1 MGGPSPREGAVT
13 TYETQSLDGR
23 PLTGPRDSD
32 GTMLPHQA
40 VQRAMQSA
48 EAGIKEVFDVSVLKG
63 LIDRADI
70 SELRRG
76 YISDMVRGMDRVGR
90 LLLLFYWHQDEFE
103 ERYGKDDLQKLEDT
117 LREVFQSQGDLI
129 LFLKEK
135 TGYSPDES
143 EAMFGALSED
153 VAI

>member
-1 MGGPSPREGAVT
+1 
-13 TYETQSLDGR
+13 
-23 PLTGPRDSD
+23 
-32 GTMLPHQA
+32 
-40 VQRAMQSA
+40 
-48 EAGIKEVFDVSVLKG
+48 
-63 LIDRADI
+63 
-70 SELRRG
+70 
-76 YISDMVRGMDRVGR
+76 MDRVGR